1 MLGTKAVPNL
11 RTGNVWIN
19 IAKILLLGN
28 ALFSGVSKLLQ
39 SRFFVS
45 EMHNPPHPGEVL
57 RAYLVVPAKS
67 NFSNFPL
74 AKLGSA
80 SFKLASRLV
89 LVNHRTLPN
98 LRQPNQPHDER
109 QKAFQP

>member
-1 MLGTKAVPNL
+1 MQCAPTRA
-11 RTGNVWIN
+11 RFDSEHR
-19 IAKILLLGN
+19 N
-28 ALFSGVSKLLQ
+28 AYRLPIYGHLQ
-39 SRFFVS
+39 R
-45 EMHNPPHPGEVL
+45 
-57 RAYLVVPAKS
+57 YLVVPAKS

-80 SFKLASRLV
+80 SFKFVSRLV
-89 LVNHRTLPN
+89 LVNHRSLPN